1 MRIKSSYKDYKKIL
15 TTVIYCYILNITVR
29 KEEKMNIIISNSSS
43 DPLYEQIKKAIKQAI
58 YTNEL
63 KEEEILPSVRALAN
77 DLKISFLTVK
87 KAYDELEAEGFIK
100 TVQGKGSY
108 VLPKNLELLREE
120 KLKELEKNISTVV
133 KLSKIY
139 GITEEEVI
147 NLIKIMFEED

>member
-1 MRIKSSYKDYKKIL
+1 
-15 TTVIYCYILNITVR
+15 
-29 KEEKMNIIISNSSS
+29 MNIIISNSSS
-43 DPLYEQIKKAIKQAI
+43 EPIYEQIKKAIKQAI
-58 YTNEL
+58 YTKEL
-63 KEEEILPSVRALAN
+63 KEEEILPSVRVLAN